1 MRRVRLSYALED
13 NCRIGAILTGMRE
26 IRPSSS
32 NKSWSGLTTS
42 PVVIYS
48 SKQYSQ
54 IFIMDMG
61 GLKKKEK
68 NLAFISST
76 GMELNLNR
84 YAAS

>member
-1 MRRVRLSYALED
+1 
-13 NCRIGAILTGMRE
+13 
-26 IRPSSS
+26 
-32 NKSWSGLTTS
+32 
-42 PVVIYS
+42 
-48 SKQYSQ
+48 
-54 IFIMDMG
+54 MDMG